1 MSDPTP
7 SSQLEVDY
15 HKNVTDLYHAITES
29 DWETAI
35 RAVKKSPDEAKTW
48 VVRKSDENPEKNMW
62 RFLPIHSACA
72 RQPPADLVTALLA
85 AYPEGARCVDD
96 QGMYALHYASGNQ
109 ASRDVMR
116 SLLMAF
122 PDAAK
127 LKDPRGMLPIHYVA
141 CWGPSSISVVDM
153 VMVANRNIGDA
164 KDEDGNTAMDLAKDG
179 NYPEKNAVVAA
190 LRRWSNTSGEGQ
202 QPTLLTTP
210 SHKAG
215 SNLNMKT
222 IYPWDA
228 VIAGGEEKKTDDPS
242 IHGSYSGLTSCP
254 SPGTVK
260 KINDMDDH
268 MSVMEIESKE
278 DKLEI
283 SVLKHELKQRNEMIE
298 TMKRELA
305 MFNDECN
312 GLRTTLADVT
322 EQHEGLAGM
331 NSSLLAMVE
340 QQEIVLKATRT
351 REEQWEKLA
360 ALRRERLKE
369 LVQMEEED
377 TFQEVDLRN
386 TLAKQA
392 HEMAAIKAEMTTTLG
407 GGDSTNAM

>member
-15 HKNVTDLYHAITES
+15 HKNITDLYHAITES

-35 RAVKKSPDEAKTW
+35 RAVKKRPDEAKTW
-48 VVRKSDENPEKNMW
+48 VVRKSDEHPEKNMW

-127 LKDPRGMLPIHYVA
+127 LKDPRGMLPIHYVS

-153 VMVANRNIGDA
+153 IIVANRNIGNA

-179 NYPEKNAVVAA
+179 EYPEKNAVVAT

-202 QPTLLTTP
+202 QP
-210 SHKAG
+210 G
-215 SNLNMKT
+215 SYLNIKT

-228 VIAGGEEKKTDDPS
+228 VITDAEEKKTDDPS

-254 SPGTVK
+254 SPGTAK

-268 MSVMEIESKE
+268 MSVMEIESRE

-283 SVLKHELKQRNEMIE
+283 SVLKHELKQRNELIE
-298 TMKRELA
+298 SMKRELA
-305 MFNDECN
+305 MFSDECN

-360 ALRRERLKE
+360 SLRRERLKE

-407 GGDSTNAM
+407 GGDSTNDV